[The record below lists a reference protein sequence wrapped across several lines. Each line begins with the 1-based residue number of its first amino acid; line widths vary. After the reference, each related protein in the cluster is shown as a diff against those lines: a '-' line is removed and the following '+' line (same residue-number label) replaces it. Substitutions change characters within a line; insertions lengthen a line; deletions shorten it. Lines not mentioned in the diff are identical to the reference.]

1 MSKVVRRVLLIL
13 QTKIIVQ
20 PSFNLFISETI
31 FQNDNSYSNQSCKR
45 WAASGGRDRPDLITN
60 HWSLAP
66 FDAVVDN
73 MRRLVEHAGVPGHV
87 YPLSLLCYDIMPPTP
102 QVEIEI
108 GERRVISFHG
118 AGLSV
123 AHKIDFNEITASC
136 GDPDEAKEA
145 YSRAL
150 YDSVRRQYNVL
161 KTAIHGAQGLDE

>member
-1 MSKVVRRVLLIL
+1 
-13 QTKIIVQ
+13 
-20 PSFNLFISETI
+20 
-31 FQNDNSYSNQSCKR
+31 
-45 WAASGGRDRPDLITN
+45 
-60 HWSLAP
+60 
-66 FDAVVDN
+66 

-87 YPLSLLCYDIMPPTP
+87 YPLSLLCYDIMPPPP

-123 AHKIDFNEITASC
+123 APRIDLNEITASC